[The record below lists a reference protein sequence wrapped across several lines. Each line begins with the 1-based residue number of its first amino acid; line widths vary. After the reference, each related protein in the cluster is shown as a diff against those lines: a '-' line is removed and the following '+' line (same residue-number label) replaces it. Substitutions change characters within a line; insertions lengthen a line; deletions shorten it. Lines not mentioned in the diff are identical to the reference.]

1 MSSFEQESFFLEADS
16 LLKVPDGIILPSPTD
31 HKKNVEKER
40 TCCFT
45 GHRAK
50 KLPCYGD
57 RNDPR
62 IKALC
67 SKIYFEIKELYEKHG
82 VRYFLTGMAN
92 GADLLCGEEVIRLKR
107 EFPDI
112 ALYCISPYVGHIR
125 EMTSPDDRYVY
136 SMLRYA
142 SEKNLTLFAEYSK
155 NVYRY
160 RNSFLVEHSSY
171 MLAIFDKHKDQS
183 RYSGTAMT
191 LSMARR
197 AGLNIRMIS
206 DL

>member
-1 MSSFEQESFFLEADS
+1 MIKGNTTQPLNKAFVRRCFKAKGGLTVSSFEQESFFLEADS
-16 LLKVPDGIILPSPTD
+16 LLKVPDGIIPSPTD

-92 GADLLCGEEVIRLKR
+92 GADLLCAEEVIRLKR

-112 ALYCISPYVGHIR
+112 LLLTWETSSCRVPGTCRISLCP
-125 EMTSPDDRYVY
+125 S
-136 SMLRYA
+136 
-142 SEKNLTLFAEYSK
+142 
-155 NVYRY
+155 
-160 RNSFLVEHSSY
+160 
-171 MLAIFDKHKDQS
+171 
-183 RYSGTAMT
+183 
-191 LSMARR
+191 
-197 AGLNIRMIS
+197 
-206 DL
+206 